1 MAFVPLLVIL
11 IAYRY
16 LDWAILVFFLAGLSD
31 MLDGLI
37 ARKYG
42 QKTML
47 GTLLDPLADKLL
59 LVSSFII
66 LSSASLDI
74 AIKIPLW
81 LTIIVISR
89 DIFLVISVAIF
100 NLTIGRRAFPPSVL
114 GKATTVSQLLLVFI
128 ILLSNAFDLY
138 TPIVPICI
146 YLTAAMTLSSAVHYM
161 YQGMKVIGEDH
172 NQ

>member
-1 MAFVPLLVIL
+1 
-11 IAYRY
+11 
-16 LDWAILVFFLAGLSD
+16 

-47 GTLLDPLADKLL
+47 GTLLDPLADKIL

-66 LSSASLDI
+66 LSSESLEI
-74 AIKIPLW
+74 AVKIPLW

-89 DIFLVISVAIF
+89 DIFLVLSVSIF
-100 NLTIGRRAFPPSVL
+100 NLTIERRSFPPSSIS
-114 GKATTVSQLLLVFI
+114 KATTVSQLLLVF
-128 ILLSNAFDLY
+128 LVLFSNSFNINIPGLE
-138 TPIVPICI
+138 ICI
-146 YLTAAMTLSSAVHYM
+146 YTTAALTLGSGVHYM
-161 YQGMKVIGEDH
+161 YRGMKVIGEDH